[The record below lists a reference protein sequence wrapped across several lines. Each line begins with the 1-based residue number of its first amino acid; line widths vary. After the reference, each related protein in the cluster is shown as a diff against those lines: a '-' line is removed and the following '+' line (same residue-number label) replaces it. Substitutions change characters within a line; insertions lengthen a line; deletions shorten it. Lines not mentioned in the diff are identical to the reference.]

1 MFIRKLASDVNA
13 VGDADGIY
21 PFDENGVA
29 EVPQA
34 LGESMLKMPARFVQ
48 IEDPA
53 LTAKLAAEA
62 RAAEEAAEAEAKA
75 AAAAELKA
83 AAEKAAAAKAKK
95 PAAKTAAK

>member
-1 MFIRKLASDVNA
+1 MHVRNITRDVNA
-13 VGDADGIY
+13 VGDSDGIY

-29 EVPQA
+29 EVPHE
-34 LGESMLKMPARFVQ
+34 LGEVLLKSPDRFEQ

-75 AAAAELKA
+75 AAEAELKA
-83 AAEKAAAAKAKK
+83 AAAAAKKA
-95 PAAKTAAK
+95 ATAKTGK